1 MAFLRTAGMQA
12 RFYGSSL
19 GHLGSF
25 KKRIF
30 ALQQFLLRRGMLPS
44 AGKARRAQKSPTKIG
59 NFPGAHALIPC
70 SALTNWGP
78 IPAGW
83 APSFCQRRRTMA
95 WLRER
100 LVWAAVLIPLA
111 GTLAACDSE
120 GPAEEAGET
129 VDDAAEDAGDAVE
142 DATD

>member
-1 MAFLRTAGMQA
+1 MV
-12 RFYGSSL
+12 
-19 GHLGSF
+19 
-25 KKRIF
+25 
-30 ALQQFLLRRGMLPS
+30 
-44 AGKARRAQKSPTKIG
+44 
-59 NFPGAHALIPC
+59 
-70 SALTNWGP
+70 
-78 IPAGW
+78 
-83 APSFCQRRRTMA
+83 